1 LKKGLGKGINALIS
15 TPISNISAESEE
27 QQKSGAVLVDINKIE
42 PNLNQPRKFFD
53 NESLAELAESIK
65 SYGIIQPLL
74 VKDEGAYFSL
84 IAGERRWRAAR
95 IAKLT
100 EVPVIIKDYNE
111 VDTIQVAL
119 IENIQRE
126 DLNPIEE
133 AECYQRLMDEFFFT
147 QEDIANK
154 IGKSRSLISTFLNLL
169 NLDDRVKNFIAEGKI
184 SATHGKLLLQV
195 TDSEKQFSVCEN
207 FIENKMS
214 ARQAEEYIQIINNPP
229 KFEIKKV
236 KVEINPKDK
245 YKNIETDLKSLLG
258 TKVNIKDG
266 KSKGKIEIEYY
277 SNEELDRL
285 IMILKNSKKIF

>member
-1 LKKGLGKGINALIS
+1 MKKGLGKGINALIS